1 MIYMIEIN
9 YTDAASESEWDEW
22 YEVYLREL
30 VTVPGIDTAQRF
42 RGDNTSAHR
51 HLAVYTFAGLSVYS
65 EPRYHEIGGG
75 GFASAKW
82 RQHIKRRRNLY
93 DGLDYVPKVT
103 PASRLIVTE
112 EEPAKLGLPD
122 ILFVDLAVK
131 DMRAVQADP
140 NHPLS
145 RQVPFENDPPRRF
158 LSVVPAGRAAELA
171 ANPAI
176 DIYRPSSEYLT

>member
-9 YTDAASESEWDEW
+9 YTDPASEPEWDEW

-42 RGDNTSAHR
+42 RGDNATARR
-51 HLAVYTFAGLSVYS
+51 HLAVYTFDGLSVYS

-82 RQHIKRRRNLY
+82 RAHIKRRRNLY
-93 DGLDYVPKVT
+93 EGLAYVPQVT
-103 PASRLIVTE
+103 PDSRLIVTE
-112 EEPAKLGLPD
+112 VEPATLGLPD
-122 ILFVDLAVK
+122 IMFVALAVK

-145 RQVPFENDPPRRF
+145 KQVPFENDPLRRF
-158 LSVVPAGRAAELA
+158 VAIVPAARAAELA
-171 ANPAI
+171 GNPAI
-176 DIYRPSSEYLT
+176 DVYRPSSEYLA